1 MLPLSGAVSWRV
13 AFDLPLQHLNLGHNI
28 HDGCQVDVGGEIF
41 VFYRN
46 GHSFYNVTRKT
57 RKSQKYLSS
66 ECRDERECHTEN
78 TEITEKTITLFV
90 KTHRLLRKRH
100 RVLDERHRLLKI
112 PGLGIFIFVFVS

>member
-1 MLPLSGAVSWRV
+1 MLPLSGAVSWRG

-66 ECRDERECHTEN
+66 ECRDERECHTES
-78 TEITEKTITLFV
+78 TEITEIVEENRKGSTPRGVT
-90 KTHRLLRKRH
+90 RLN
-100 RVLDERHRLLKI
+100 VI
-112 PGLGIFIFVFVS
+112 P